1 MKKTVSHSKP
11 AAEKSFTLIELLVV
25 IAIIAILAA
34 MLLPAL
40 NRAKQTAQKISCL
53 NNHKTILS
61 GYLSYATNNNDWLLP
76 ARIHTVVWY
85 TQVANELYAKPT
97 TAHLNKFTTCPA
109 EALPVNRGKAP
120 KPEYKHYQ
128 YGHYSINCN
137 LSGIDPNKVVDT
149 PTTTSYARKIKV
161 SFTPSITM
169 VSLANGV
176 KDTFTQKSDG
186 SIGWIS
192 FRHGGGYQA
201 TPGKERT
208 GNPNGNVTNCGFLDG
223 HASSVNR
230 IRFTEK
236 LNSNMMMF
244 CYGWENRW
252 FSHPRPDFLSVI
264 MDNEI

>member
-1 MKKTVSHSKP
+1 MEKKVSHSKP
-11 AAEKSFTLIELLVV
+11 AAEKRFTLIELLVV

-53 NNHKTILS
+53 NNHKAILA
-61 GYLSYATNNNDWLLP
+61 GYLSYATNNKEWLLP
-76 ARIHTVVWY
+76 ARIHSVVWY
-85 TQVANELYAKPT
+85 THLANELYKSPT
-97 TAHLNKFTTCPA
+97 TAHLNKLTTCPA
-109 EALPVNRGKAP
+109 EPLRVNRGKAP
-120 KPEYKHYQ
+120 APEYKHYN

-137 LSGIDPNKVVDT
+137 LAGIDPEKKVTEVK
-149 PTTTSYARKIKV
+149 TTSYAHKMKI

-192 FRHGGGYQA
+192 FRHGGGYKA
-201 TPGKERT
+201 TPGQQRT
-208 GNPNGNVTNCGFLDG
+208 GNPNGTVTNCGFLDG
-223 HASSVNR
+223 HAASVNR

-252 FSHPRPDFLSVI
+252 FTHP
-264 MDNEI
+264 